1 MLDAPTIAAT
11 REAIAAARAGGRTI
25 GFVPTMG
32 ALHAGHVSLIDRCR
46 ADGCFTVVSIFVN
59 PTQFGPNEDL
69 NRYPRTLDADRT
81 ACERA
86 GVDVIF
92 APTAEEMY
100 PPGEQTRV
108 RPGRLADTLC
118 GPFRPGHFEGVCTV
132 VAKLF
137 NIVQPDVAYFGQK
150 DAQQALILG
159 RMAIDLATPI
169 RIVTCPIVRDAD
181 GLALSSRNALLSR
194 EERGQALA
202 LYRALCIGRDA
213 ILRGEASIG
222 RIVAA
227 MRNAVVQSAGSAV
240 IDYLSLVDPDTL
252 EPITPHCPR
261 VLIAGAIRLG
271 GVRLI
276 DNLTVE
282 IPPPT
287 P

>member
-1 MLDAPTIAAT
+1 M
-11 REAIAAARAGGRTI
+11 
-25 GFVPTMG
+25 PTMG

-69 NRYPRTLDADRT
+69 SRYPRTYEADRA

-86 GVDVIF
+86 GVDVLF
-92 APTAEEMY
+92 APTTDEMY
-100 PPGEQTRV
+100 PAGEQTRV
-108 RPGRLADTLC
+108 RPGKLADALC

-132 VAKLF
+132 VAKLL
-137 NIVQPDVAYFGQK
+137 NIVQPDFAYFGQK
-150 DAQQALILG
+150 DAQQALIIRRLV
-159 RMAIDLATPI
+159 IDLAMPV

-181 GLALSSRNALLSR
+181 GLALSSRNAMLSPA
-194 EERGQALA
+194 ERGQALA
-202 LYRALCIGRDA
+202 LYRALCAGRDA
-213 ILRGEASIG
+213 LLRGEASIG
-222 RIVAA
+222 RIIAA
-227 MRNAVVQSAGSAV
+227 MRNTVVQSAGSVV
-240 IDYLSLVDPDTL
+240 IDYLSLVDPETL
-252 EPITPHCPR
+252 EPITLPCRR

>member
-1 MLDAPTIAAT
+1 MQIALTITALRDAV
-11 REAIAAARAGGRTI
+11 AAARAAGRTI

-32 ALHAGHVSLIDRCR
+32 ALHAGHVSLVERCR
-46 ADGCFTVVSIFVN
+46 TDGCFTVMSIFVN

-69 NRYPRTLDADRT
+69 SRYPRTFEADRA

-100 PPGEQTRV
+100 PAGEQTRV
-108 RPGRLADTLC
+108 RPGKLANALC

-150 DAQQALILG
+150 DAQQALIIR
-159 RMAIDLATPI
+159 RMVIDLAMPV
-169 RIVTCPIVRDAD
+169 RIVTCPLVRDAD
-181 GLALSSRNALLSR
+181 GMALSSRNAMLSPP
-194 EERGQALA
+194 ERAQALA

-213 ILRGEASIG
+213 LLRGEASVG

-227 MRNAVVQSAGSAV
+227 MRNTVMQSAGSAV
-240 IDYLSLVDPDTL
+240 IDYLSAVDPETL
-252 EPITPHCPR
+252 EPITLPCTR

-271 GVRLI
+271 RVRLI

-282 IPPPT
+282 IPSPT

>member
-1 MLDAPTIAAT
+1 MQVVPSATALRDAV
-11 REAIAAARAGGRTI
+11 AAARAGGRTI

-69 NRYPRTLDADRT
+69 SRYPRTYEADRA

-86 GVDVIF
+86 GVDVLF
-92 APTAEEMY
+92 APTTDEMY
-100 PPGEQTRV
+100 PAGEQTRV
-108 RPGRLADTLC
+108 RPGKLADALC

-132 VAKLF
+132 VAKLL
-137 NIVQPDVAYFGQK
+137 NIVQPDFAYFGQK
-150 DAQQALILG
+150 DAQQALIIRRLV
-159 RMAIDLATPI
+159 IDLAMPV

-181 GLALSSRNALLSR
+181 GLALSSRNALLSPP
-194 EERGQALA
+194 ERAQALA
-202 LYRALCIGRDA
+202 LYRALCAGRDA
-213 ILRGEASIG
+213 LLRGEASIG
-222 RIVAA
+222 RIIAA
-227 MRNAVVQSAGSAV
+227 MRNTVVQSAGSVV
-240 IDYLSLVDPDTL
+240 IDYLSLVDPETL
-252 EPITPHCPR
+252 EPITLPCRR